1 MPLLLNA
8 SPPFQYQN
16 VQGFF
21 ESIISKSGGFLQG
34 GKAQETP
41 LGIELPHV
49 ALSSISF

>member
-16 VQGFF
+16 VQGSFGLT
-21 ESIISKSGGFLQG
+21 ISRGDSFLQRE
-34 GKAQETP
+34 KAQETP
-41 LGIELPHV
+41 LRIELPHV